1 MTNFAPKIARNPRDC
16 AFGPELL
23 DAWDAIDNKV
33 TFLPGIR
40 ALVLEDRYYLLVVVL
55 NRPDMW
61 HPWTYERCREVER
74 NPDGYLDLWAREHGK
89 SSIITFAGII
99 QEVLRNPEITC
110 CIFSHTAPRA
120 KAFLAQIKREF
131 ENNKLLKTVFSDI
144 FWDNPNKATQT
155 WSLDAGITVQR
166 KGNPKEATI
175 EAHGLVDAQ
184 PVGKHYALMVYDD
197 VVVPESV
204 STPEQV
210 HKTTKAWELS
220 DNLGTQFGRK
230 WHIGTRY
237 NYADTYEAILK
248 RGSLTPRIYPATNNG
263 QIDGEPVLFS
273 KELWLRKVR
282 DQGPSVIACQ
292 MLQDPLQGSQAM
304 FDVSHLQI
312 YEIRPQTLNVF
323 IMVDPARSK
332 KKDSANTAICVL
344 GMDYAGNKYLLDG
357 WNHRMDLQ
365 ERWTR
370 LRDTYIQWMRQPGV
384 QNVRAGYEAFGA
396 QSDFDYFQEKMTLE
410 RFSFDIV
417 ELAWP
422 REGEGS
428 KIDRVQRL
436 GPDFRQAKFF
446 LPYETDPDKLT
457 SLQARTAHGGHPYR
471 IARPIRRK
479 DSDGNIYDLSTQF
492 KEQVHYFPFG
502 TLKDLVDAASRI
514 YDMDAKPP
522 IIYEEGSLEPEI
534 V

>member
-1 MTNFAPKIARNPRDC
+1 MTSFVPKIVRNPRDC
-16 AFGPELL
+16 AFGADLL
-23 DAWDAIDNKV
+23 DAWDAIDNKA
-33 TFLPGIR
+33 TYLPGIR
-40 ALVLEDRYYLLVVVL
+40 ALCLEDRYYLLCIVL
-55 NRPDMW
+55 NRLDAW
-61 HPWTYERCREVER
+61 HPWIYARCREVER
-74 NPDGYLDLWAREHGK
+74 DPDGYLDLWAREHYK
-89 SSIITFAGII
+89 STIITFAGVI
-99 QEVLRNPEITC
+99 QEVLRDPEITIG
-110 CIFSHTAPRA
+110 IFSHTAPRA

-131 ENNKLLKTVFSDI
+131 ESNLLLKTAFAEI
-144 FWDNPNKATQT
+144 IWDNPHKATQQ
-155 WSLDAGITVQR
+155 WSLDAGITVNR
-166 KGNPKEATI
+166 KSNPKEATI

-210 HKTTKAWELS
+210 HKTTHAWELS
-220 DNLGTQFGRK
+220 DNLGTRGGKK

-237 NYADTYEAILK
+237 NFADSYEAILK
-248 RGSLTPRIYPATNNG
+248 KKALIARIHPATH
-263 QIDGEPVLFS
+263 DGTMDGTPVFFTPEVWKAKRLAQS
-273 KELWLRKVR
+273 
-282 DQGPSVIACQ
+282 DAVIACQ
-292 MLQDPLQGSQAM
+292 MLQNPIAGAQAM
-304 FDVSHLQI
+304 FNVADLQI

-332 KKDSANTAICVL
+332 KRDSANTAICVL
-344 GMDYAGNKYLLDG
+344 GMDYNGNKLLLDG

-365 ERWTR
+365 ERWQR
-370 LRDTYIQWMRQPGV
+370 LRDTYQHWTRQPGV

-396 QSDFDYFQEKMTLE
+396 QSDFDYFHEKMALE
-410 RFSFDIV
+410 RNSFDIV

-457 SLQARTAHGGHPYR
+457 SLQAKTVHGGHPYR

-479 DSDGNIYDLSTQF
+479 DGDGNIYDLSVQF

-514 YDMDAKPP
+514 YDMDARPP
-522 IIYEEGSLEPEI
+522 VIYEPGSLEPEI

>member
-1 MTNFAPKIARNPRDC
+1 MESFAPQILRNPRDC

-23 DAWDAIDNKV
+23 DAWDAIDNRA
-33 TFLPGIR
+33 THLPGIR
-40 ALVLEDRYYLLVVVL
+40 ALCLEDRFYLLVVAL
-55 NRPDMW
+55 GRADAW
-61 HPWTYERCREVER
+61 HPWIYARCREVER
-74 NPDGYLDLWAREHGK
+74 NPNGYLDLWAREHYK
-89 SSIITFAGII
+89 STIITFAGII
-99 QEVLRNPEITC
+99 QEVLKNPEITIG
-110 CIFSHTAPRA
+110 IFSHTAPRA
-120 KAFLAQIKREF
+120 KEFLAQIKREF
-131 ENNKLLKTVFSDI
+131 ENNALLKATFPDI
-144 FWDNPNKATQT
+144 LWDNPNKATQK

-166 KGNPKEATI
+166 ASNPKEATV
-175 EAHGLVDAQ
+175 EGHGLVDAQ
-184 PVGKHYALMVYDD
+184 PIGKHYALMVYDD
-197 VVVPESV
+197 VVTPESV

-220 DNLGTQFGRK
+220 DNLGTREGRK

-237 NYADTYEAILK
+237 SYADTYEAILK
-248 RGSLTPRIYPATNNG
+248 KGSLIPRIYPATANG
-263 QIDGEPVLFS
+263 QIDGEPVFFS
-273 KELWLRKVR
+273 KPLWLRKVR
-282 DQGPSVIACQ
+282 DQGDAVIACQ
-292 MLQDPLQGSQAM
+292 MLQDPIAGAQAM
-304 FDVSHLQI
+304 FDVKDLQT

-332 KKDSANTAICVL
+332 KKDSANTAVCVI
-344 GMDYAGNKYLLDG
+344 GMDYAGNKFLLDG

-370 LRDTYIQWMRQPGV
+370 LRDTYVHWMNQPGV

-436 GPDFRQAKFF
+436 GPDFRSARFF
-446 LPYETDPDKLT
+446 LPYDTDPDKLT
-457 SLQARTAHGGHPYR
+457 SLQARTAHAGHPYR
-471 IARPIRRK
+471 IARTIRRK
-479 DSDGNIYDLSTQF
+479 DGDGNIYDLSAQF
-492 KEQVHYFPFG
+492 REQVHYFPFG

-514 YDMDAKPP
+514 YDMDARPP
-522 IIYEEGSLEPEI
+522 VIYEPGSLEPEI